1 MVMEQLGDALDTD
14 YIYYDYEG
22 YGCSDGYPHATNRPR
37 DLRAVYDYA
46 RSQYKGSE
54 IYLAGESSTRMY
66 TAE

>member
-22 YGCSDGYPHATNRPR
+22 YGCSDEVIDGSVQSI
-37 DLRAVYDYA
+37 RAVYDYA

-54 IYLAGESSTRMY
+54 IYLAGESSTSVHG
-66 TAE
+66 